1 MSEEPV
7 KMRIDKWLWASR
19 FYKTR
24 GLAVD
29 AIEAGKVLVNDTRVK
44 PAKAIG
50 KGDRVDIR
58 VGAYQFNLEVLA
70 LSEKRGPAPQAQKLY
85 CESDESRARRALLA
99 EQLRVDRPAFRGR
112 PTKRDRRL
120 IEQFKQGE

>member
-29 AIEAGKVLVNDTRVK
+29 AIEVGKVLVNDTRVK

-50 KGDRVDIR
+50 VGDRVDIR
-58 VGAYQFNLEVLA
+58 VGAYQFNLVVLA

-85 CESDESRARRALLA
+85 CESDESRERRALLA

-112 PTKRDRRL
+112 PTKRDRRQ